1 MPNDKVDVPIKIT
14 LDGTDIRKLVKEE
27 INSVRNDE
35 KDKLLLK
42 LMMHYYEEDE
52 RRNEL
57 IDSKNSQ
64 MIIFSGAMLTLQ
76 TTLITKLFVDAI
88 LLNDKITLNFYCELF
103 LGIIMV
109 ISFVGYLYAMYNF
122 IDSYAFQDEYQMVPD
137 PISVIESK
145 IDDDSEE
152 TIIRDMLKEVNEA
165 CNLNDNIMKKKVTKS
180 NEGFF
185 ILKISCIVTLCFIFI
200 IIFILF

>member
-88 LLNDKITLNFYCELF
+88 LLNDKITLNFYCEL
-103 LGIIMV
+103 L
-109 ISFVGYLYAMYNF
+109 
-122 IDSYAFQDEYQMVPD
+122 
-137 PISVIESK
+137 
-145 IDDDSEE
+145 
-152 TIIRDMLKEVNEA
+152 
-165 CNLNDNIMKKKVTKS
+165 
-180 NEGFF
+180 
-185 ILKISCIVTLCFIFI
+185 ILMS
-200 IIFILF
+200 IIFYYYYFCFFLKKYFLWLNIYYKNIFLILI